1 MNLTPHE
8 IVADLDQYVIGQQA
22 AKRAIAIS
30 YRERS
35 LRLSLGED
43 RHLITPNNILMV
55 GPSGVGKTELARRLA
70 EMTNAPFVKVEI
82 TNYTSSGY
90 VGKSL
95 ATIFNEL
102 IEHAQ
107 YLIEQGATLSAV
119 STKVSPVSKAPT
131 VNPESCFGKYLYRV
145 AAVLATRHGTPAPDY
160 DNPLFPSVF
169 AKEIAKGSF
178 SKEVLTYRDIYYV
191 KDEGVLVRPAIKKQI
206 AERKNFGKLNVD
218 IDNILDEILGR
229 ERPGYDET
237 TSPKHNYLISDRLEL
252 LLYTEWLLDNVII
265 NNDQMMP
272 EEVRLALPK
281 RMGELY
287 GNWLERN
294 PRKRKREYFYEHSR
308 DNRSKFNAI
317 SKEHLMK
324 LLDVAMRFTTTDIQ
338 RDVKEF
344 MDVLKKPSGIK
355 VSKGESPKNNERAI
369 QLVEERGV
377 VFIDEIDKIFFKN
390 TGSDMNIGTTGI
402 QRELMPFLDGC
413 IVKTEYGELDTSN
426 ILFIAS
432 GAFMMTSTK
441 DIPAE
446 IMGRLPIHITLTPL
460 GKDDLKAVLDKP
472 KRSLLK
478 RYEIIFTAE
487 GVQNFQ
493 MTESAKQAIAN
504 VAYYMNQT
512 QEDTGAR
519 RLKEVL
525 YLVLGDLLYDAH
537 TLKGKALTIDN
548 QYVFDRLKTSNLVL
562 PSERPTEDK
571 P

>member
-82 TNYTSSGY
+82 TNYTAAGY

-95 ATIFNEL
+95 DTIFDEL

-107 YLIEQGATLSAV
+107 YLIEKGAKVTTPVEIPKLVIKPKSDFYTYLTRVGKLLSARELLDGV
-119 STKVSPVSKAPT
+119 LPGDKDYVD
-131 VNPESCFGKYLYRV
+131 RV
-145 AAVLATRHGTPAPDY
+145 EAVLRTLGTDVTSKNGFPGG
-160 DNPLFPSVF
+160 PLNYH
-169 AKEIAKGSF
+169 
-178 SKEVLTYRDIYYV
+178 EVYFVADT
-191 KDEGVLVRPAIKKQI
+191 GVYVRPAIKEQL
-206 AERKNFGKLNVD
+206 RKTKRPGGNIFEVD
-218 IDNILDEILGR
+218 MENILDQVLGENR
-229 ERPGYDET
+229 AGRKSPGKQDF
-237 TSPKHNYLISDRLEL
+237 LITDRVDL
-252 LLYTEWLLDNVII
+252 LHYTEWLLDCAIA
-265 NNDQMMP
+265 NNNQTLP
-272 EEVRLALPK
+272 EPVMQALPK
-281 RMGELY
+281 RMRELY
-287 GNWLERN
+287 NNWLERN
-294 PRKRKREYFYEHSR
+294 PRKRKRTYFQEHS
-308 DNRSKFNAI
+308 NFNFAKYNAI
-317 SKEHLMK
+317 SKEHLLD
-324 LLDVAMRFTTTDIQ
+324 LLAVLMPLVTTDVV
-338 RDVKEF
+338 RDYNEYVSA
-344 MDVLKKPSGIK
+344 LKT
-355 VSKGESPKNNERAI
+355 SPKKTSGEDKEDDLAI
-369 QLVEERGV
+369 KLVEERGV
-377 VFIDEIDKIFFKN
+377 VFIDEIDKIFFADN
-390 TGSDMNIGTTGI
+390 GGNMNIGTTGI

-413 IVKTEYGELDTSN
+413 VIKTKYGELDTSN

-446 IMGRLPIHITLTPL
+446 IMGRLPIHIQLTPL
-460 GKDDLKAVLDKP
+460 NKDDLKAVLDKP

-487 GVQNFQ
+487 GVKNFQ
-493 MTESAKQAIAN
+493 VTEEAKAAIAA
-504 VAYYMNQT
+504 VAHFMNQT

-525 YLVLGDLLYDAH
+525 YLVLGDVLYDAH
-537 TLKGKALTIDN
+537 TLKGKELIIDN
-548 QYVFDRLKTSNLVL
+548 RYVFDRLKTSNLVL
-562 PSERPTEDK
+562 PESTIE
-571 P
+571 